1 MRVLLS
7 VVASL
12 LLLAGAHATALTTI
26 LKAGEK
32 TCYYADVDGVGEK
45 VGASGLLPSFPSHP
59 TPSSLPPTPPSLP
72 PPPPPPS
79 HRR

>member
-26 LKAGEK
+26 LKSGEK

-45 VGASGLLPSFPSHP
+45 VGASCFSPPHHRALETRRFAC
-59 TPSSLPPTPPSLP
+59 SLALITLTHNES
-72 PPPPPPS
+72 
-79 HRR
+79 